1 MTKTIANIFSI
12 ILLLLVVIVNPCL
25 GSRHDFSC
33 IPGIW
38 PTSGSIIQFFGE
50 YKDPSTGEKGFHVGI
65 LIKSLRGKKVV
76 ASANGIVI
84 NIETSMSF
92 GTTVVIDHGCG
103 YISRYGNLNRIRVKE
118 YQRVK
123 RGDLLGCVGAV
134 NCKRNSCLYFEI
146 RFKDNPIDPLALIVD

>member
-1 MTKTIANIFSI
+1 MTKTKLSLFSTIF
-12 ILLLLVVIVNPCL
+12 ILLIVSEFPCL
-25 GSRHDFSC
+25 GSRNDISC
-33 IPGIW
+33 IPGVW

-50 YKDPSTGEKGFHVGI
+50 YNDPATGEKGFHVGI

-76 ASANGIVI
+76 ASANGTVI
-84 NIETSMSF
+84 NVESSMSF

-123 RGDLLGCVGAV
+123 RGDLLGCVGTT
-134 NCKRNSCLYFEI
+134 NCKNSSCLYFEI